1 MEYMRAYNYVFENP
15 NWGMNLFWGFLC
27 LVSTILIPV
36 IGQLIF
42 LGYMFEVIDGLLAN
56 RGGRYPDFDI
66 NRFGDYLA
74 RSLWPFLVKLV
85 VAVVAVPVV
94 LIVIAIPAV
103 IMGLLAAAVGEDNA
117 GIVVAIGV
125 PLLVLVIISIGVLVS
140 MVILPLVF
148 RAGMTQSFAEGFN
161 FGWAMDFA
169 KKTWLEMFLAMLFLV
184 FSAMVLG
191 IIGLILC
198 YLPVFAVGALAML
211 AEGHLMY
218 QLYLL
223 YLSRGG
229 MPLPLKVGAPV
240 PMGPPPTGAPA

>member
-1 MEYMRAYNYVFENP
+1 MRAYNYVFENP
-15 NWGMNLFWGFLC
+15 NWGMNLLWGFLC

-66 NRFGDYLA
+66 NRFGDYLG

-85 VAVVAVPVV
+85 AAVVAVPVA

-117 GIVVAIGV
+117 GIVIAIGV
-125 PLLVLVIISIGVLVS
+125 PLLVLVIIAIGVLVS
-140 MVILPLVF
+140 IVILPMVF
-148 RAGMTQSFAEGFN
+148 RAGMTQNFAEGFN

-184 FSAMVLG
+184 FSAMLLG
-191 IIGLILC
+191 IIGVILC
-198 YLPVFAVGALAML
+198 YLPVFAVGALVML
-211 AEGHLMY
+211 VEGHLMY

-240 PMGPPPTGAPA
+240 PSGPPPTGAPA